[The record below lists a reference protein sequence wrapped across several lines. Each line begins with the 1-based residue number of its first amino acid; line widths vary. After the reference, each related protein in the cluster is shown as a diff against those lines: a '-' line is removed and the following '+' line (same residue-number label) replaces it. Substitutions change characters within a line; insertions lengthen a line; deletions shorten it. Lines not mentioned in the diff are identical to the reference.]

1 MTRSTAKAEVK
12 RLTAVLDH
20 VDNVVMLC
28 DTTNENRIFYMN
40 ASAKKILEKYA
51 SHLAEALRG
60 ADVRNVFGNSIHQFH
75 REPDRIRAIFKDM
88 AEGRAP
94 SHQADIPMG
103 EVCFRTK
110 AYPIWHH
117 KDPKRLV
124 CFAAVWSDVTSEKN
138 SERER
143 KSIAEAASRELA
155 EKVNQIAVAVKEMS
169 ISVAEVA
176 QSTQSASVNVGSA
189 TDGVASGIEIVRRAS
204 TSMRDVSDVVAS
216 ASGIVADLGEQ
227 SEQIGEIVVS
237 IKGIADQTN
246 LLALN
251 AAIEAARAGA
261 AGRGFA
267 VVADEVRQLA
277 ERARLAASE
286 ISDRIG
292 AMRLGTA
299 SAVQAMELSKEKASV
314 GVELAAQ
321 ADSSLEGI
329 VNDIVMVRD
338 VVVRI
343 AAATEEQSAVSAE
356 ISESLSLIIKDQIE
370 DGDASASERRFGA
383 NRGESSSDLA
393 GRAAALFGH

>member
-1 MTRSTAKAEVK
+1 MKINKAEAEVK
-12 RLTAVLDH
+12 RLTAVLDR

-40 ASAKKILEKYA
+40 ASAREILDRYSSNLTEV
-51 SHLAEALRG
+51 LRR
-60 ADVRNVFGNSIHQFH
+60 ADVGNAFGNSIHQFH
-75 REPDRIRAIFKDM
+75 RDPDRIRSIFKDM
-88 AEGRAP
+88 AEGRATF
-94 SHQADIPMG
+94 HQADIPMG

-124 CFAAVWSDVTSEKN
+124 CFAAIWSDVTSEKN
-138 SERER
+138 SERLR
-143 KSIAEAASRELA
+143 RNADAASRELA
-155 EKVNQIAVAVKEMS
+155 EQVNQISVAVREMS

-176 QSTQSASVNVGSA
+176 HSTQSASVNVASA
-189 TDGVASGIEIVRRAS
+189 TDGVSSGIEIVRRAS
-204 TSMRDVSDVVAS
+204 ISMRDVSDVVAS
-216 ASGIVADLGEQ
+216 ASGIVSDLGEQ
-227 SEQIGEIVVS
+227 SGQIGEIVVS

-277 ERARLAASE
+277 ERARSAASE

-292 AMRLGTA
+292 AMRLGTT

-329 VNDIVMVRD
+329 VADIVMVRD

-356 ISESLSLIIKDQIE
+356 ISESLSSIIKDQI
-370 DGDASASERRFGA
+370 GDADDSASNRRFGA